1 MAVRSFFPSIDTFP
15 KSSYTECMATSA
27 VPEIASV
34 SQPKRHIFRA
44 LEAKSLRSRGLATR
58 VADYLTGLA
67 STPAFL
73 FLNMLFFLFWISLN
87 ANVIQGLAPFDPYP
101 FGLLTMAVSL
111 EAIFLSIFVLVS
123 QNRAAQTAT
132 LRDELNLRINLIAE
146 REVTK
151 ILEILVDMRKK
162 MKIESD
168 DVQLEQMLKEVNATD
183 LEQVILQQIERA
195 GQSQRKITKEEF
207 STIFTSLLKSRAK

>member
-1 MAVRSFFPSIDTFP
+1 
-15 KSSYTECMATSA
+15 MATNLSSE
-27 VPEIASV
+27 VAST
-34 SQPKRHIFRA
+34 SQPKKQIFRA
-44 LEAKSLRSRGLATR
+44 LEAKSLRNRTLATR
-58 VADYLTGLA
+58 IADNLTSVT
-67 STPAFL
+67 STPTFL
-73 FLNMLFFLFWISLN
+73 FLNMMFFAAWIALN
-87 ANVIQGLAPFDPYP
+87 VNIVPGFVAFDPFP

-151 ILEILVDMRKK
+151 ILEVLVDMRHK
-162 MKIESD
+162 MKIN
-168 DVQLEQMLKEVNATD
+168 DVDEELDRMLKDIDAAD

-195 GQSQRKITKEEF
+195 GQPQLRRKLAKGEF
-207 STIFTSLLKSRAK
+207 SSIITSLVKTRSK